1 MEQISINQFS
11 SKHMSYDQL
20 MVALGKG
27 RKVDISKISKILEE
41 QKIAHNSKGQPVQ
54 PEDIDS
60 FEKRQLRARKKVLE

>member
-1 MEQISINQFS
+1 
-11 SKHMSYDQL
+11 

-41 QKIAHNSKGQPVQ
+41 QKIAHGSKGETGK

-60 FEKRQLRARKKVLE
+60 FEKRQLRARKKVLEQK

>member
-1 MEQISINQFS
+1 
-11 SKHMSYDQL
+11 MSYDLL

-41 QKIAHNSKGQPVQ
+41 QKIAHGSKGETGK

-60 FEKRQLRARKKVLE
+60 FEKRQLRARKKVLEQK

>member
-1 MEQISINQFS
+1 
-11 SKHMSYDQL
+11 

-41 QKIAHNSKGQPVQ
+41 QKIAHNSKGKTGQ

-60 FEKRQLRARKKVLE
+60 FEKR